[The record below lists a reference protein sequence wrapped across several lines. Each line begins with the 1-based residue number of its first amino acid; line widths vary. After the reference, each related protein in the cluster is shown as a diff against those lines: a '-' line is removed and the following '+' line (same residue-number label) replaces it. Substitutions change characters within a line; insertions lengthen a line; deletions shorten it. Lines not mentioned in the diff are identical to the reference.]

1 MYTLKYL
8 HLLSKENHYRD
19 IDLKVEMILDLW
31 KGQHSGVTGNGKAFI
46 PFLKR
51 HQNDKCSQKTYIA
64 SRKGHLVQYL
74 VGH

>member
-8 HLLSKENHYRD
+8 HLFSKKNHYRD
-19 IDLKVEMILDLW
+19 SDLKLEMIKKW

-51 HQNDKCSQKTYIA
+51 H
-64 SRKGHLVQYL
+64 
-74 VGH
+74 

>member
-8 HLLSKENHYRD
+8 HLFSKKNHYRD
-19 IDLKVEMILDLW
+19 SDLKLEMIKKW

-64 SRKGHLVQYL
+64 SRKGHLVQYQ

>member
-8 HLLSKENHYRD
+8 YLLSKENHYRD

-51 HQNDKCSQKTYIA
+51 HQNDKCSHKTYIA
-64 SRKGHLVQYL
+64 SRKGYLVQYQ
-74 VGH
+74 VGY